1 MKFAPELFPKGSFP
15 RQQTD
20 GAYIHEF
27 LSPNLDTY
35 AKKIVNDMHFALVIS
50 GNDAVGNGKTTMATH
65 LGSYLTWKINK
76 LHGTKNTFTHNNMVF
91 KSKDLAKKSFELPK
105 YSVIVLDEGDDMV
118 EHGMKETARE
128 MKKYF
133 RKCRQ
138 LNQIFIL
145 ILPSFFELPK
155 FYALARTHALINVK
169 FHGQFERGLFHFY
182 GPKQKKQLYLKGK
195 KDWNYDSAPF
205 DFDGDF
211 FSSYAFFPNCKE
223 EAELYKKGKYKDMI
237 RDDEEEDIM
246 SVTQQ
251 LRRQKIKFLINMT
264 TKFPDLT
271 FQSVCDVL
279 EFTTWTGRNY
289 LEKYKLN
296 SEGMIVKKEEKEGEY
311 INLMVREENDT
322 GGTDNIIKEKEVINN
337 EDNT

>member
-1 MKFAPELFPKGSFP
+1 MKFAEELFPKGTFP
-15 RQQTD
+15 NQKTD
-20 GAYIHEF
+20 GAYINEF

-35 AKKIVNDMHFALVIS
+35 AKKIAKDMHFALIIS
-50 GNDAVGNGKTTMATH
+50 GNDSVGNGKTTMATH
-65 LGSYLTWKINK
+65 IGAYLTWKINK
-76 LHGTKNTFTHNNMVF
+76 LHKLNNTFTHKNLVF
-91 KSKDLAKKSFELPK
+91 KSKELAQRSFELPK

-169 FHGQFERGLFHFY
+169 FHGDFERGLFNFY
-182 GPKQKKQLYLKGK
+182 SPLQKKQLYIKGK
-195 KDWNYDSAPF
+195 KDWNYDAAPF

-211 FSSYAFFPNCKE
+211 FGSYSFFPNCEKE
-223 EAELYKKGKYKDMI
+223 TELYNKNKYDDMI

-246 SVTQQ
+246 STTQQ
-251 LRRQKIKFLINMT
+251 LRRQKIKFLINMI
-264 TKFPDLT
+264 KKLPDLT

-289 LEKYKLN
+289 LDKYELD
-296 SEGMIVKKEEKEGEY
+296 SEGVIIEKEKKKGKY
-311 INLMVREENDT
+311 INLMEE
-322 GGTDNIIKEKEVINN
+322 EQN
-337 EDNT
+337 ESV